1 MGGAE
6 AFSVV
11 NTEISDMGRVPSRQ
25 YAVVPGA
32 TGSALPN
39 LASLYLASVYPL
51 RSSET
56 TTVSSEFE
64 IIKMSLLS

>member
-11 NTEISDMGRVPSRQ
+11 NTEISDVGRVPGRQ

-39 LASLYLASVYPL
+39 LASLYLASVYILCVLQRPPQCHQNL
-51 RSSET
+51 
-56 TTVSSEFE
+56 
-64 IIKMSLLS
+64 K